1 MSNTSE
7 HNIAISYYIDE
18 ENSNEEENN
27 NNEFDINNFLE
38 GIEVDSLDDDL
49 TLSKILNYNDNCTV
63 KDLLLICEFYGIAKQ
78 FKNGKFKKEE
88 IINFLVYFESNPIN
102 NDIVNKRQTM
112 WFYIGQLKNDKFMKK
127 YVLW

>member
-7 HNIAISYYIDE
+7 QNIAISYYIDE
-18 ENSNEEENN
+18 ENNNEQDN

-49 TLSKILNYNDNCTV
+49 TLSKMLNYNDNCTV

-88 IINFLVYFESNPIN
+88 IINFLVYFESDSIN
-102 NDIVNKRQTM
+102 NDIVSKRQTM
-112 WFYIGQLKNDKFMKK
+112 WFYINQLKNDKFMKK